1 MIARHLLYQILER
14 ALWEDLH
21 AGDLTTQAV
30 VDPHARAVGHA
41 RAVTE
46 LVACGAEVF
55 AGTFY
60 RVDPGVRV
68 ERLVEDGTLVEPD
81 TELWRVEGAATSILM
96 AERVALN
103 FVQRLCGIATL
114 ARRYVEAVP
123 EGCKARITGTR
134 KTTPGLRLLERYAL
148 RCGGAHNHRD
158 SLGAGVLIKDN
169 HIEAAGG
176 VRRAIELAQERAPHT
191 ARVEVEVET
200 LDALDEALD
209 AGADIVMLD
218 NFAPDEVVVA
228 VKRARGRALL
238 EVSGRVTLGAIPEL
252 ARAGVDV
259 ISVGALT
266 HSAPASDIALD
277 LKPL

>member
-1 MIARHLLYQILER
+1 MIARHLLYQVLER

-30 VDPHARAVGHA
+30 VDRHARAVGHA

-55 AGTFY
+55 AGAFY

-68 ERLVEDGTLVEPD
+68 QRLVEDGTLVEPD

-176 VRRAIELAQERAPHT
+176 VRQAVELARERAPHT
-191 ARVEVEVET
+191 ARIEVEVET
-200 LDALDEALD
+200 LGALDEALE

-218 NFAPDEVVVA
+218 NFAPDQVVSA
-228 VKRARGRALL
+228 VRRARGKALV
-238 EVSGRVTLGAIPEL
+238 EVSGRVTLGVIPEL

-277 LKPL
+277 LQRL